1 LLPVLNVIC
10 LHPLLTFIYN
20 RIGRYIFP
28 LQFLKSLSLSGKT
41 NMYWIIVCSIL
52 SCIIPSMEQNSYRKF
67 SHQNSMVLNTMD
79 HSHKME
85 GEYESKFK
93 TSAHAETTN

>member
-1 LLPVLNVIC
+1 
-10 LHPLLTFIYN
+10 
-20 RIGRYIFP
+20 
-28 LQFLKSLSLSGKT
+28 
-41 NMYWIIVCSIL
+41 
-52 SCIIPSMEQNSYRKF
+52 
-67 SHQNSMVLNTMD
+67 MVLNTMD